1 MERSLIAAAL
11 AALALALAGC
21 GAAAEPQ
28 PSGKVHGTVYVLN
41 QDVLVDLAGGG
52 FATITVGLQVESGTE
67 TAEAQTGVLREVLN
81 TDLTGIDRRDL
92 LDRERRESLK
102 ARLARDIRKHTDVQV
117 DEVLLTDFTLH

>member
-21 GAAAEPQ
+21 GAATEPQ